1 MRAKEF
7 IEFYK
12 NHASISCH
20 DLVNDFGVTSQKA
33 RTQIFGFKKSG
44 VLIELTKW
52 VSNGRA
58 GTRASTYKINT
69 EYVKKYDHVDD
80 KRYLSEDKKSLIVNC
95 ELEITSRFNKHVQ
108 FKLQDVLD
116 AIPANKNTIIDNLV
130 RMCSSG
136 KMFKIGTEKIGKE
149 RSVAVYSFIKPD
161 SSGID
166 FLIQKLIGG
175 TVTKHPAGR
184 KFEACT
190 RHSSDDCIKSNNSC
204 GGASVLHTG
213 YGTSTSHTGSRRYE

>member
-20 DLVNDFGVTSQKA
+20 DLVNDFGVTTLKA
-33 RTQIFGFKKSG
+33 SRQIFGFKKSG

-52 VSNGRA
+52 VSEGKA

-69 EYVKKYDHVDD
+69 EYIKKYGHVDD
-80 KRYLSEDKKSLIVNC
+80 KRYLPENKKSLIINY

-108 FKLQDVLD
+108 FRLQDVLD
-116 AIPANKNTIIDNLV
+116 AIPANKHTIIDYLF

-136 KMFKIGTEKIGKE
+136 KMFKIGSEKIGKE
-149 RSVAVYSFIKPD
+149 RSVAIYSFIKPD
-161 SSGID
+161 SSGND

-190 RHSSDDCIKSNNSC
+190 RHSSDDCIKANNEC
-204 GGASVLHTG
+204 GGASMLHTG
-213 YGTSTSHTGSRRYE
+213 YGTSTSHTGARRYD